1 MIRYLCRCHPGDHY
15 DIPSTAKHLFLQPV
29 WFSHQPCNM
38 MSYNTVSYFFA
49 HWYSNSVPFQI
60 VFQNVHNKI
69 AVGVRHSILIYIL
82 EITVFFQRFRKFH
95 AVFLNSSPCF
105 RKSNSLLRRKTTNSV
120 VYADNLFLPFN
131 LLAAKTFLPPLLLIL
146 ARNPWTLD
154 LDLFFGWNVIF
165 MVIHLLCVIKT
176 SWFIIPKNPPKSSY
190 FGSFLWEHDT
200 FEQIS
205 IFSQ

>member
-1 MIRYLCRCHPGDHY
+1 MIFLCRCHPGDHY

-131 LLAAKTFLPPLLLIL
+131 LLAANTFLPPFVLIL
-146 ARNPWTLD
+146 LRNPCTLD
-154 LDLFFGWNVIF
+154 LDLFLGWYVIF
-165 MVIHLLCVIKT
+165 ISRPPPLCSKT
-176 SWFIIPKNPPKSSY
+176 SCSIISKNASKSSY
-190 FGSFLWEHDT
+190 FAT
-200 FEQIS
+200 FFHFFIVIS
-205 IFSQ
+205 I